1 MTPKVTE
8 EQLKSLKLF
17 SYYCMSHG
25 SSEVEISVYTDV
37 CDYDYMDEEAYSND
51 GTRIELYDAIFDV
64 LKNILDE
71 NNVYKET
78 SDCDN
83 RGTIKIN
90 IDCKERILSLN
101 AWQWQYSTLE
111 SQSETTLEE
120 IKEDYSDDLYEA
132 IVNLFDELHDKDV
145 SEGYVDF
152 SGGGDSGD
160 CNGFAYG
167 DFSGQIN
174 LDDKIVDFMY
184 TQLENHMGG
193 WEINEGSQGR
203 FVFNNESKDVILEFQ
218 ENQEEEVPVPVDFV
232 IKF

>member
-25 SSEVEISVYTDV
+25 SSEVDVDVYTDV
-37 CDYDYMDEEAYSND
+37 CDYDYMSEEAYSND
-51 GTRIELYDAIFDV
+51 GTRIELYDAISDV

-71 NNVYKET
+71 NDVYQET

-101 AWQWQYSTLE
+101 AWQWQYTTLE
-111 SQSETTLEE
+111 SEAENTIEE
-120 IKEDYSDDLYEA
+120 IKENYSDELYEL
-132 IVNLFDELHDKDV
+132 ILSFFNQLHEKNV

-152 SGGGDSGD
+152 NGGGDSGD

-167 DFSGQIN
+167 DFQGQID
-174 LDDKIVDFMY
+174 LDEKIIDFMY
-184 TQLENHMGG
+184 EQLENHMGG

-203 FVFNNESKDVILEFQ
+203 FIFNNESKDVILEFQ

>member
-1 MTPKVTE
+1 MDSE
-8 EQLKSLKLF
+8 AF
-17 SYYCMSHG
+17 G
-25 SSEVEISVYTDV
+25 S
-37 CDYDYMDEEAYSND
+37 D
-51 GTRIELYDAIFDV
+51 GTRIDLYDAISDT

-71 NNVYKET
+71 NEVYQET

-90 IDCKERILSLN
+90 IDCKERKLFLN

-120 IKEDYSDDLYEA
+120 IKEDNNELYEL
-132 IVNLFDELHDKDV
+132 IITLFDQLHEKNV

-167 DFSGQIN
+167 DFQGQIN

-184 TQLENHMGG
+184 GQLESHMGG

-203 FVFNNESKDVILEFQ
+203 FVFNNESKDIILEFQ
-218 ENQEEEVPVPVDFV
+218 ENQEEEVPVPVDFL

>member
-8 EQLKSLKLF
+8 EQLKTLKLF

-25 SSEVEISVYTDV
+25 SSEVDITVYTDV
-37 CDYDYMDEEAYSND
+37 CDFDYMDEDAFSND
-51 GTRIELYDAIFDV
+51 GTRIELYDAIYDT

-71 NNVYKET
+71 NNVYKE
-78 SDCDN
+78 SSSCDY

-90 IDCKERILSLN
+90 IDCKERKLFLN
-101 AWQWQYSTLE
+101 AWEWQYSTLE
-111 SQSETTLEE
+111 SQSDTTLEE
-120 IKEDYSDDLYEA
+120 IKEDDNDTYEA
-132 IVNLFDELHDKDV
+132 IVNLFDELHEKNV
-145 SEGYVDF
+145 SVGYVDF

-167 DFSGQIN
+167 DFEGQIN

-184 TQLENHMGG
+184 NQLNNHMGG

-203 FVFNNESKDVILEFQ
+203 FVFDNESKDVTLEFG
-218 ENQEEEVPVPVDFV
+218 ENQEEEVPVPIDF
-232 IKF
+232 IINF

>member
-1 MTPKVTE
+1 MDSE
-8 EQLKSLKLF
+8 AF
-17 SYYCMSHG
+17 G
-25 SSEVEISVYTDV
+25 S
-37 CDYDYMDEEAYSND
+37 D
-51 GTRIELYDAIFDV
+51 GTRIDLYDAISDT

-71 NNVYKET
+71 NEVYQET

-90 IDCKERILSLN
+90 IDCKERKLFLN

-120 IKEDYSDDLYEA
+120 IKEDNNELYEL
-132 IVNLFDELHDKDV
+132 IITLFDQLHEKNV

-152 SGGGDSGD
+152 SSGD

-167 DFSGQIN
+167 DFQGQIN

-184 TQLENHMGG
+184 GQLESHMGG

-203 FVFNNESKDVILEFQ
+203 FVFNNESKDIILEFQ
-218 ENQEEEVPVPVDFV
+218 ENQEEEVPVPVDFL

>member
-8 EQLKSLKLF
+8 EQLKTLKLF

-25 SSEVEISVYTDV
+25 SSEVDISVYTDV
-37 CDYDYMDEEAYSND
+37 CDFDYMDSEAFGSD
-51 GTRIELYDAIFDV
+51 GTRIDLYDAISDT

-71 NNVYKET
+71 NEVYHET

-90 IDCKERILSLN
+90 IDCKERKLYLT

-120 IKEDYSDDLYEA
+120 IKEDNNELYEL
-132 IVNLFDELHDKDV
+132 IITLFDQLHEKNV

-167 DFSGQIN
+167 DFQGQIN

-184 TQLENHMGG
+184 GQLENHMGG

-203 FVFNNESKDVILEFQ
+203 FVFNNESKDIILEFQ
-218 ENQEEEVPVPVDFV
+218 ENQEEEVPVPVDFL